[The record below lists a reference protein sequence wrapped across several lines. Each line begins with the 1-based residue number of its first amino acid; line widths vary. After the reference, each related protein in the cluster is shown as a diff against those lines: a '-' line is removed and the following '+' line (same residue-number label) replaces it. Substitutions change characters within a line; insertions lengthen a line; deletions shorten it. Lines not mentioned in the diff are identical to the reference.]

1 MSIDLNS
8 ALSGL
13 SLSLQSEV
21 ASEAQLRELESLL
34 LLAHQSKLRAALQSI
49 QYEAEV
55 QFAAANAALAKA
67 QEEAHA
73 TAKAEFAHATAKAEF
88 AQAQAEA
95 EAALAAAV
103 ALRVEAIAQESASQE
118 FASQVSA
125 HQETERQ
132 EPAKLEPALPEPA
145 QLEPIEEPVADSVQE
160 TPYELEQESATQTL
174 QTQPEPQT
182 PSAPAASEQPRGPQ
196 RSVNSSY
203 ASLNA
208 GLNDRLAFVKSL
220 FGGDDHDYQRV
231 VAYLSTLES
240 KSECETF
247 IVEALQPEYDWS
259 ACPDVAERFL
269 KLVYARFD

>member
-1 MSIDLNS
+1 MSFDLNS

-21 ASEAQLRELESLL
+21 ASDAQLRELESLL
-34 LLAHQSKLRAALQSI
+34 LLAHQAKLRAALQSI
-49 QYEAEV
+49 QTEAEV

-67 QEEAHA
+67 QEEAQ
-73 TAKAEFAHATAKAEF
+73 TVAKAQF
-88 AQAQAEA
+88 AQAQADA
-95 EAALAAAV
+95 EAALADAV
-103 ALRVEAIAQESASQE
+103 ALRVDAVAQEPVRHEPASQ
-118 FASQVSA
+118 APTS
-125 HQETERQ
+125 Q
-132 EPAKLEPALPEPA
+132 EPAMQEAPKIEPVV
-145 QLEPIEEPVADSVQE
+145 EPVADSVQE
-160 TPYELEQESATQTL
+160 SPYELEQESVTPSMHA
-174 QTQPEPQT
+174 QPEPQT

>member
-1 MSIDLNS
+1 MSFDLNS

-21 ASEAQLRELESLL
+21 ASDAQLRELESLL
-34 LLAHQSKLRAALQSI
+34 LLAHQAKLRAALQSI
-49 QYEAEV
+49 QSEAEE

-67 QEEAHA
+67 QEEAQT
-73 TAKAEFAHATAKAEF
+73 TAKAQF
-88 AQAQAEA
+88 AQAQADA
-95 EAALAAAV
+95 EVALAAAV
-103 ALRVEAIAQESASQE
+103 ALRVEAVAQESASQE
-118 FASQVSA
+118 PVRHEPASQEPA
-125 HQETERQ
+125 MQ
-132 EPAKLEPALPEPA
+132 EPAKLEPVL
-145 QLEPIEEPVADSVQE
+145 EPVADSVQE
-160 TPYELEQESATQTL
+160 SPYELEQESATISMQA
-174 QTQPEPQT
+174 QPEPQT

>member
-1 MSIDLNS
+1 MSFDLNS

-21 ASEAQLRELESLL
+21 ASDAQLRELESLL
-34 LLAHQSKLRAALQSI
+34 LLAHQAKLRAALQSI
-49 QYEAEV
+49 QTEAEV

-67 QEEAHA
+67 QEEAQT
-73 TAKAEFAHATAKAEF
+73 TAKAQF
-88 AQAQAEA
+88 AQAQADA
-95 EAALAAAV
+95 EAALADAV
-103 ALRVEAIAQESASQE
+103 ALRVDAVAQEPVRHEPASQAPASQE
-118 FASQVSA
+118 PAM
-125 HQETERQ
+125 Q
-132 EPAKLEPALPEPA
+132 EPAKLEPVV
-145 QLEPIEEPVADSVQE
+145 EPVADSVQE
-160 TPYELEQESATQTL
+160 SPYELEQESATISMQA
-174 QTQPEPQT
+174 QPEPQT
-182 PSAPAASEQPRGPQ
+182 PSAPVASEQPRGPQ
-196 RSVNSSY
+196 RSVNASY

>member
-1 MSIDLNS
+1 M
-8 ALSGL
+8 
-13 SLSLQSEV
+13 
-21 ASEAQLRELESLL
+21 
-34 LLAHQSKLRAALQSI
+34 
-49 QYEAEV
+49 
-55 QFAAANAALAKA
+55 
-67 QEEAHA
+67 
-73 TAKAEFAHATAKAEF
+73 
-88 AQAQAEA
+88 
-95 EAALAAAV
+95 
-103 ALRVEAIAQESASQE
+103 
-118 FASQVSA
+118 
-125 HQETERQ
+125 
-132 EPAKLEPALPEPA
+132 
-145 QLEPIEEPVADSVQE
+145 QE
-160 TPYELEQESATQTL
+160 TPYELEQESATL
-174 QTQPEPQT
+174 SMPAQPEPQT

>member
-49 QYEAEV
+49 QSEAEV

-67 QEEAHA
+67 QEEAQA
-73 TAKAEFAHATAKAEF
+73 IAKAEF

-103 ALRVEAIAQESASQE
+103 ALRVEALAQES
-118 FASQVSA
+118 ASQVSA
-125 HQETERQ
+125 HQETASQ
-132 EPAKLEPALPEPA
+132 EPVMPEPALPEPA

-160 TPYELEQESATQTL
+160 TPYELEQESATLSMQTP
-174 QTQPEPQT
+174 PEPT

>member
-21 ASEAQLRELESLL
+21 ASDAQLRELESLL

-49 QYEAEV
+49 QSEAEV
-55 QFAAANAALAKA
+55 RFAAANSALVKA
-67 QEEAHA
+67 QEEAQ
-73 TAKAEFAHATAKAEF
+73 ATAKAEF
-88 AQAQAEA
+88 AQAQADA

-103 ALRVEAIAQESASQE
+103 ALRVEAVAQESASLE
-118 FASQVSA
+118 SASQA
-125 HQETERQ
+125 
-132 EPAKLEPALPEPA
+132 PASLEPSMMEAV
-145 QLEPIEEPVADSVQE
+145 LEPVTDSVQE
-160 TPYELEQESATQTL
+160 SLPELEQESAAL
-174 QTQPEPQT
+174 SMKAQPSPQT
-182 PSAPAASEQPRGPQ
+182 PSAAAASEQPRGPQ

>member
-1 MSIDLNS
+1 MSFDLNS

-21 ASEAQLRELESLL
+21 ASDAQLRELESLL
-34 LLAHQSKLRAALQSI
+34 LLAHQAKLRAALQSI
-49 QYEAEV
+49 QTEAEV

-67 QEEAHA
+67 QEEAQ
-73 TAKAEFAHATAKAEF
+73 TVAKAQF
-88 AQAQAEA
+88 AQAQADA
-95 EAALAAAV
+95 EAALADAV
-103 ALRVEAIAQESASQE
+103 ALRVDAVAQEPVRHEPASQAPTSQEPASQE
-118 FASQVSA
+118 PAM
-125 HQETERQ
+125 Q
-132 EPAKLEPALPEPA
+132 EPAKLEPVV
-145 QLEPIEEPVADSVQE
+145 EPVADSVQE
-160 TPYELEQESATQTL
+160 SPYELEQESATISMQA
-174 QTQPEPQT
+174 QPEPQT

-208 GLNDRLAFVKSL
+208 GLNDRLAFVKNL

>member
-1 MSIDLNS
+1 MSFDLNS

-21 ASEAQLRELESLL
+21 ASDAQLRELESLL
-34 LLAHQSKLRAALQSI
+34 LLAHQAKLRAALQSI
-49 QYEAEV
+49 QTEAEV

-67 QEEAHA
+67 QEEAQ
-73 TAKAEFAHATAKAEF
+73 TVAKAQF
-88 AQAQAEA
+88 AQAQADA
-95 EAALAAAV
+95 EAALADAV
-103 ALRVEAIAQESASQE
+103 ALRVEAVAQEPVRHEPASQAPTSQEPASQE
-118 FASQVSA
+118 PAM
-125 HQETERQ
+125 Q
-132 EPAKLEPALPEPA
+132 EPAKLEPVV
-145 QLEPIEEPVADSVQE
+145 EPVADSVQE
-160 TPYELEQESATQTL
+160 SPYELEQESATISMQA
-174 QTQPEPQT
+174 QPEPQT

-208 GLNDRLAFVKSL
+208 GLNDRLAFVKNL

>member
-1 MSIDLNS
+1 MSFDLNS

-21 ASEAQLRELESLL
+21 ASDAQLRELESLL
-34 LLAHQSKLRAALQSI
+34 LLAHQAKLRAALQSI
-49 QYEAEV
+49 QTEAEV

-67 QEEAHA
+67 QEEAQ
-73 TAKAEFAHATAKAEF
+73 TVAKAQF
-88 AQAQAEA
+88 AQAQADA
-95 EAALAAAV
+95 EAALADAV
-103 ALRVEAIAQESASQE
+103 ALRVDAVAQEPVRHEPASQAPTSHEPASQE
-118 FASQVSA
+118 PAM
-125 HQETERQ
+125 Q
-132 EPAKLEPALPEPA
+132 EPAKLEPVL
-145 QLEPIEEPVADSVQE
+145 EPVADSVQE
-160 TPYELEQESATQTL
+160 SPYELEQESATISMQA
-174 QTQPEPQT
+174 QPEPQT

-208 GLNDRLAFVKSL
+208 GLNDRLAFVKNL

>member
-1 MSIDLNS
+1 MSFDLNS

-21 ASEAQLRELESLL
+21 ASDAQLRELESLL
-34 LLAHQSKLRAALQSI
+34 LLAHQAKLRAALQSI
-49 QYEAEV
+49 QTEAEV

-67 QEEAHA
+67 QEEAQ
-73 TAKAEFAHATAKAEF
+73 TVAKAQF
-88 AQAQAEA
+88 AQAQADA
-95 EAALAAAV
+95 EAALADAV
-103 ALRVEAIAQESASQE
+103 ALRVDAVAQEPVRHEPASQAPTSHEPASQE
-118 FASQVSA
+118 PAM
-125 HQETERQ
+125 Q
-132 EPAKLEPALPEPA
+132 EPAKLEPVL
-145 QLEPIEEPVADSVQE
+145 EPVADSVQE
-160 TPYELEQESATQTL
+160 SPYELEQESATISMQA
-174 QTQPEPQT
+174 QPEPQT

>member
-49 QYEAEV
+49 QSEAEV
-55 QFAAANAALAKA
+55 HFAAANAALARA
-67 QEEAHA
+67 QEEAQA
-73 TAKAEFAHATAKAEF
+73 IAKAEF

-103 ALRVEAIAQESASQE
+103 ALRVEALAQES
-118 FASQVSA
+118 ASQVSA
-125 HQETERQ
+125 HQETASQ
-132 EPAKLEPALPEPA
+132 EPVMPEPALPEPA

-160 TPYELEQESATQTL
+160 TPYELEQESATLSMQTP
-174 QTQPEPQT
+174 PEPT
-182 PSAPAASEQPRGPQ
+182 PSAPAANEQPRGPQ

>member
-1 MSIDLNS
+1 MSFDLNS

-21 ASEAQLRELESLL
+21 ASDAQLRELESLL
-34 LLAHQSKLRAALQSI
+34 LLAHQAKLRAALQSI
-49 QYEAEV
+49 QTEAEV

-67 QEEAHA
+67 QEDAQ
-73 TAKAEFAHATAKAEF
+73 TVAKAQF
-88 AQAQAEA
+88 AQAQADA
-95 EAALAAAV
+95 EAALADAV
-103 ALRVEAIAQESASQE
+103 ALRVEAVAQESASQ
-118 FASQVSA
+118 APTS
-125 HQETERQ
+125 Q
-132 EPAKLEPALPEPA
+132 EPASQEPVMQEAPKIEPVF
-145 QLEPIEEPVADSVQE
+145 EPVADSVQE
-160 TPYELEQESATQTL
+160 SPYELEPESATISMQA
-174 QTQPEPQT
+174 QPEPQS
-182 PSAPAASEQPRGPQ
+182 PSAASASEQPRGPQ

>member
-1 MSIDLNS
+1 MSFDLNS

-21 ASEAQLRELESLL
+21 ASDAQLRELESLL
-34 LLAHQSKLRAALQSI
+34 LLAHQAKLRAALQSI
-49 QYEAEV
+49 QTEAEV

-67 QEEAHA
+67 QEEAQA
-73 TAKAEFAHATAKAEF
+73 TAKAEFAK
-88 AQAQAEA
+88 AQADG
-95 EAALAAAV
+95 EAAMAAAV
-103 ALRVEAIAQESASQE
+103 ALRVEAVAQEPVRHEPASQAPTSQEPASQE
-118 FASQVSA
+118 PAM
-125 HQETERQ
+125 Q
-132 EPAKLEPALPEPA
+132 EPAKLEPVV
-145 QLEPIEEPVADSVQE
+145 EPVADSVQE
-160 TPYELEQESATQTL
+160 PPYELEQESATISMQA
-174 QTQPEPQT
+174 QPEPQT

>member
-1 MSIDLNS
+1 M
-8 ALSGL
+8 
-13 SLSLQSEV
+13 
-21 ASEAQLRELESLL
+21 RELESLL
-34 LLAHQSKLRAALQSI
+34 LLAHQSKLRAALHSI
-49 QYEAEV
+49 QSEAEV
-55 QFAAANAALAKA
+55 QFAAANAALARA
-67 QEEAHA
+67 QEEAQA
-73 TAKAEFAHATAKAEF
+73 IAKAEF

-103 ALRVEAIAQESASQE
+103 ALRVEALAQESASPI
-118 FASQVSA
+118 SA
-125 HQETERQ
+125 HQETASQ
-132 EPAKLEPALPEPA
+132 APALPEPA

-160 TPYELEQESATQTL
+160 TPYELEQESATLSMQTP
-174 QTQPEPQT
+174 PEPT

>member
-1 MSIDLNS
+1 
-8 ALSGL
+8 
-13 SLSLQSEV
+13 
-21 ASEAQLRELESLL
+21 LRELESLL

-49 QYEAEV
+49 QSEAEV
-55 QFAAANAALAKA
+55 QFAAANAALARA
-67 QEEAHA
+67 QEEAQA
-73 TAKAEFAHATAKAEF
+73 IAKAEF

-95 EAALAAAV
+95 EASLAAAV
-103 ALRVEAIAQESASQE
+103 ALRVAALAQES
-118 FASQVSA
+118 ASQVSA
-125 HQETERQ
+125 HQETASQ
-132 EPAKLEPALPEPA
+132 EPVMPEPALPEPA

-160 TPYELEQESATQTL
+160 TPYELEQESATLSMQTP
-174 QTQPEPQT
+174 PEPT

>member
-1 MSIDLNS
+1 MSFDLNS

-21 ASEAQLRELESLL
+21 ASDAQLRELESLL
-34 LLAHQSKLRAALQSI
+34 LLAHQAKLRAALQSI
-49 QYEAEV
+49 QTEAEV

-67 QEEAHA
+67 QEEAQ
-73 TAKAEFAHATAKAEF
+73 TVAKAQF
-88 AQAQAEA
+88 AQAQADA
-95 EAALAAAV
+95 EAALADAV
-103 ALRVEAIAQESASQE
+103 ALRVDAVAQEPVRHEPASQE
-118 FASQVSA
+118 PAM
-125 HQETERQ
+125 Q
-132 EPAKLEPALPEPA
+132 EPAKLEPVL
-145 QLEPIEEPVADSVQE
+145 EPVADSVQE
-160 TPYELEQESATQTL
+160 SPYELEQESATISMQA
-174 QTQPEPQT
+174 QPEPQT

>member
-21 ASEAQLRELESLL
+21 ASDAQLRELESLL

-49 QYEAEV
+49 QSEAEV
-55 QFAAANAALAKA
+55 QFAAAHAALAKA
-67 QEEAHA
+67 QEEAQ
-73 TAKAEFAHATAKAEF
+73 ATAKAEF
-88 AQAQAEA
+88 AQAQADA

-103 ALRVEAIAQESASQE
+103 ALRVEALAQESASQE
-118 FASQVSA
+118 PSMMEAV
-125 HQETERQ
+125 
-132 EPAKLEPALPEPA
+132 LEPF
-145 QLEPIEEPVADSVQE
+145 ADSVQE
-160 TPYELEQESATQTL
+160 SPYELEQESATL
-174 QTQPEPQT
+174 SLKTQPEPQT

>member
-21 ASEAQLRELESLL
+21 ASDAQLRELESLL
-34 LLAHQSKLRAALQSI
+34 LLAHQSKLRAALQAI
-49 QYEAEV
+49 QAEAQV
-55 QFAAANAALAKA
+55 QFASAQAALAKA
-67 QEEAHA
+67 QEEAQA
-73 TAKAEFAHATAKAEF
+73 LAKAEFAR
-88 AQAQAEA
+88 AQAEA

-103 ALRVEAIAQESASQE
+103 ALRVEALASEPASPEPIMQES
-118 FASQVSA
+118 
-125 HQETERQ
+125 
-132 EPAKLEPALPEPA
+132 A
-145 QLEPIEEPVADSVQE
+145 QLEPISEPASHEQVVQ
-160 TPYELEQESATQTL
+160 A
-174 QTQPEPQT
+174 QPEPQT
-182 PSAPAASEQPRGPQ
+182 PPAPAASEQPRGPQ
-196 RSVNSSY
+196 RSVNASY

>member
-49 QYEAEV
+49 QSEAEV
-55 QFAAANAALAKA
+55 QFAAANAALARA
-67 QEEAHA
+67 QEEAQA
-73 TAKAEFAHATAKAEF
+73 IAKAEF

-103 ALRVEAIAQESASQE
+103 ALRVEALAQES
-118 FASQVSA
+118 ASQVSA
-125 HQETERQ
+125 HQETASQ
-132 EPAKLEPALPEPA
+132 EPVMPEPALPEPA

-174 QTQPEPQT
+174 QTPPEPT

>member
-1 MSIDLNS
+1 MSFDLNS

-21 ASEAQLRELESLL
+21 ASDAQLRELESLL
-34 LLAHQSKLRAALQSI
+34 LLAHQAKLRAALQSI
-49 QYEAEV
+49 QTEAEV

-67 QEEAHA
+67 QEEAQ
-73 TAKAEFAHATAKAEF
+73 TVAKAQF
-88 AQAQAEA
+88 AQAQADA
-95 EAALAAAV
+95 EAALADAV
-103 ALRVEAIAQESASQE
+103 ALRVEAVAQEPVRHEPASQAPTSHEPASQE
-118 FASQVSA
+118 PAM
-125 HQETERQ
+125 Q
-132 EPAKLEPALPEPA
+132 EPAKLEPVL
-145 QLEPIEEPVADSVQE
+145 EPVADSVQE
-160 TPYELEQESATQTL
+160 SPYELEQESATISMQA
-174 QTQPEPQT
+174 QPEPQT

>member
-1 MSIDLNS
+1 MSFDLNS

-21 ASEAQLRELESLL
+21 ASDAQLRELESLL
-34 LLAHQSKLRAALQSI
+34 LLAHQAKLRAALQSI
-49 QYEAEV
+49 QTEAEV

-67 QEEAHA
+67 QEEAQ
-73 TAKAEFAHATAKAEF
+73 TVAKTQF
-88 AQAQAEA
+88 AQAQADA
-95 EAALAAAV
+95 EVALAAAV
-103 ALRVEAIAQESASQE
+103 ALRVEAVAQESASQE
-118 FASQVSA
+118 PVRHEPASQEPA
-125 HQETERQ
+125 MQ
-132 EPAKLEPALPEPA
+132 EPAKLEPVL
-145 QLEPIEEPVADSVQE
+145 EPVADSVQE
-160 TPYELEQESATQTL
+160 SPYELEQESATISMQA
-174 QTQPEPQT
+174 QPEPQT

>member
-49 QYEAEV
+49 QSEAEV
-55 QFAAANAALAKA
+55 QFAAANAALARA
-67 QEEAHA
+67 QEEAQA
-73 TAKAEFAHATAKAEF
+73 IAKAEF

-103 ALRVEAIAQESASQE
+103 ALRVEALAQESASQ
-118 FASQVSA
+118 
-125 HQETERQ
+125 
-132 EPAKLEPALPEPA
+132 EPA

-160 TPYELEQESATQTL
+160 TPYELEQESATLSMQTP
-174 QTQPEPQT
+174 PEPT

>member
-1 MSIDLNS
+1 MSFDLNS

-21 ASEAQLRELESLL
+21 ASDAQLRELESLL
-34 LLAHQSKLRAALQSI
+34 LLAHQAKLRAALQSI
-49 QYEAEV
+49 QTEAEV

-67 QEEAHA
+67 QEEAQ
-73 TAKAEFAHATAKAEF
+73 TVAKAQF
-88 AQAQAEA
+88 AQAQADA
-95 EAALAAAV
+95 EAALADAV
-103 ALRVEAIAQESASQE
+103 ALRVEAVAQESARQEPASQAPTSQE
-118 FASQVSA
+118 PASQEPA
-125 HQETERQ
+125 MQ
-132 EPAKLEPALPEPA
+132 EPAKLEPVV
-145 QLEPIEEPVADSVQE
+145 EPVADSVQE
-160 TPYELEQESATQTL
+160 SPYELEQESATISMQA
-174 QTQPEPQT
+174 QPEPQT

>member
-1 MSIDLNS
+1 MSFDLNS

-21 ASEAQLRELESLL
+21 ASDAQLRELESLL
-34 LLAHQSKLRAALQSI
+34 LLAHQAKLRAALQSI
-49 QYEAEV
+49 QTEAEV

-67 QEEAHA
+67 QEEAQ
-73 TAKAEFAHATAKAEF
+73 TVAKAQF
-88 AQAQAEA
+88 AQAQADA
-95 EAALAAAV
+95 EVALAAAV
-103 ALRVEAIAQESASQE
+103 ALRVEAVAQEPVRHEPASQAPTSQEPASQE
-118 FASQVSA
+118 PAM
-125 HQETERQ
+125 Q
-132 EPAKLEPALPEPA
+132 EPAKLEPVV
-145 QLEPIEEPVADSVQE
+145 EPVADSVQE
-160 TPYELEQESATQTL
+160 SPYELEQESATISMQA
-174 QTQPEPQT
+174 QPEPQT

>member
-49 QYEAEV
+49 QSEAEV

-67 QEEAHA
+67 HEEAHA
-73 TAKAEFAHATAKAEF
+73 IAKAEFAK
-88 AQAQAEA
+88 AQAEA

-103 ALRVEAIAQESASQE
+103 ALRVEAIAQETASPESASQ
-118 FASQVSA
+118 
-125 HQETERQ
+125 
-132 EPAKLEPALPEPA
+132 EPA
-145 QLEPIEEPVADSVQE
+145 QLEPALEPVADSAQE
-160 TPYELEQESATQTL
+160 TPYELEQESATL
-174 QTQPEPQT
+174 SMQTQPEPQT

>member
-49 QYEAEV
+49 QSEAEV
-55 QFAAANAALAKA
+55 QFAAANAALARA
-67 QEEAHA
+67 QEEAQA
-73 TAKAEFAHATAKAEF
+73 IAKAEF

-103 ALRVEAIAQESASQE
+103 ALRVEALAQESTSQESASQE
-118 FASQVSA
+118 PVM
-125 HQETERQ
+125 
-132 EPAKLEPALPEPA
+132 PEPALPEPA

>member
-1 MSIDLNS
+1 M
-8 ALSGL
+8 
-13 SLSLQSEV
+13 
-21 ASEAQLRELESLL
+21 RELESLL

-49 QYEAEV
+49 QSEAEV
-55 QFAAANAALAKA
+55 QFAAANAALARA
-67 QEEAHA
+67 QEEAQA
-73 TAKAEFAHATAKAEF
+73 IAKAEF

-103 ALRVEAIAQESASQE
+103 ALRVEALAQESASQ
-118 FASQVSA
+118 
-125 HQETERQ
+125 
-132 EPAKLEPALPEPA
+132 EPALPEPA

-160 TPYELEQESATQTL
+160 TPYELEQESATLSMQTP
-174 QTQPEPQT
+174 PEPT

-240 KSECETF
+240 KAECETF

>member
-1 MSIDLNS
+1 MSFDLNS

-21 ASEAQLRELESLL
+21 ASDAQLRELESLL
-34 LLAHQSKLRAALQSI
+34 LLAHQAKLRAALQSI
-49 QYEAEV
+49 QTEAEV

-67 QEEAHA
+67 QEEAQ
-73 TAKAEFAHATAKAEF
+73 TVAKAQF
-88 AQAQAEA
+88 AQAQADA
-95 EAALAAAV
+95 EAALADAV
-103 ALRVEAIAQESASQE
+103 ALRVDAVAQEPVRHEPASQ
-118 FASQVSA
+118 APVM
-125 HQETERQ
+125 Q
-132 EPAKLEPALPEPA
+132 EPAKLEPVV
-145 QLEPIEEPVADSVQE
+145 EPVADSVQE
-160 TPYELEQESATQTL
+160 SPYELEQESATISMQA
-174 QTQPEPQT
+174 QPEPQT

-208 GLNDRLAFVKSL
+208 GLNDRLAFVKNL

>member
-1 MSIDLNS
+1 M
-8 ALSGL
+8 
-13 SLSLQSEV
+13 
-21 ASEAQLRELESLL
+21 RELESLL

-49 QYEAEV
+49 QSEAEV
-55 QFAAANAALAKA
+55 QFAAANAALARA
-67 QEEAHA
+67 QEEAQA
-73 TAKAEFAHATAKAEF
+73 IAKAEF

-103 ALRVEAIAQESASQE
+103 ALRVEALAQES
-118 FASQVSA
+118 ASQVSA
-125 HQETERQ
+125 HQETASQ
-132 EPAKLEPALPEPA
+132 APALPEPA

-160 TPYELEQESATQTL
+160 TPYELEQESATLSMQTP
-174 QTQPEPQT
+174 PEPT

>member
-1 MSIDLNS
+1 M
-8 ALSGL
+8 
-13 SLSLQSEV
+13 
-21 ASEAQLRELESLL
+21 RELESLL

-49 QYEAEV
+49 QSEAEV
-55 QFAAANAALAKA
+55 QFAAANAALARA
-67 QEEAHA
+67 QEEAQA
-73 TAKAEFAHATAKAEF
+73 IAKAEF

-103 ALRVEAIAQESASQE
+103 ALRVEALAQES
-118 FASQVSA
+118 ASQVSA
-125 HQETERQ
+125 HQETASQ
-132 EPAKLEPALPEPA
+132 EPVMPEPALPEPA

-160 TPYELEQESATQTL
+160 TPYELEQESATLSMQTP
-174 QTQPEPQT
+174 PEPT

-240 KSECETF
+240 KAECETF

>member
-49 QYEAEV
+49 QSEAEV
-55 QFAAANAALAKA
+55 QFAAANAALARA
-67 QEEAHA
+67 QEEAQA
-73 TAKAEFAHATAKAEF
+73 IAKAEF

-103 ALRVEAIAQESASQE
+103 ALRVEALAQES
-118 FASQVSA
+118 ASQVSA
-125 HQETERQ
+125 HQETASQ
-132 EPAKLEPALPEPA
+132 EPVMPEPALPEPA

-160 TPYELEQESATQTL
+160 TPYELEQESATLSMQTP
-174 QTQPEPQT
+174 PEPT

-240 KSECETF
+240 KAECETF

>member
-1 MSIDLNS
+1 MSFDLNS

-21 ASEAQLRELESLL
+21 ASDAQLRELESLL
-34 LLAHQSKLRAALQSI
+34 LLAHQAKLRAALQSI
-49 QYEAEV
+49 QTEAEV

-67 QEEAHA
+67 QEEAQ
-73 TAKAEFAHATAKAEF
+73 TVAKAQF
-88 AQAQAEA
+88 AQAQADA
-95 EAALAAAV
+95 EAALADAV
-103 ALRVEAIAQESASQE
+103 ALRVDAVAQEPVRHEPASQ
-118 FASQVSA
+118 APTSQEPA
-125 HQETERQ
+125 MQ
-132 EPAKLEPALPEPA
+132 EPAKLEPVL
-145 QLEPIEEPVADSVQE
+145 EPVADSVQE
-160 TPYELEQESATQTL
+160 SPYELEQESATIFMQA
-174 QTQPEPQT
+174 QPEPQT

-208 GLNDRLAFVKSL
+208 GLNDRLAFVKNL

>member
-21 ASEAQLRELESLL
+21 ASDAQLRELESLL
-34 LLAHQSKLRAALQSI
+34 LLAHQSKLRATLQAI
-49 QYEAEV
+49 QAEAQV
-55 QFAAANAALAKA
+55 QFASAQAALAKA
-67 QEEAHA
+67 QEEAQA
-73 TAKAEFAHATAKAEF
+73 LAKAEFSR
-88 AQAQAEA
+88 AQADA

-103 ALRVEAIAQESASQE
+103 ALRVEALAQETASQESASQVSAYQESASQE
-118 FASQVSA
+118 PASEPTS
-125 HQETERQ
+125 Q
-132 EPAKLEPALPEPA
+132 EPVVPA
-145 QLEPIEEPVADSVQE
+145 
-160 TPYELEQESATQTL
+160 
-174 QTQPEPQT
+174 QPEPQR
-182 PSAPAASEQPRGPQ
+182 PPAPAASEQPRGPQ

>member
-1 MSIDLNS
+1 
-8 ALSGL
+8 
-13 SLSLQSEV
+13 
-21 ASEAQLRELESLL
+21 
-34 LLAHQSKLRAALQSI
+34 
-49 QYEAEV
+49 V
-55 QFAAANAALAKA
+55 QFAAAHAALAKA
-67 QEEAHA
+67 QEEAQ
-73 TAKAEFAHATAKAEF
+73 ATAKAEF
-88 AQAQAEA
+88 AQAQADA

-103 ALRVEAIAQESASQE
+103 ALRVEAVAQESASLE
-118 FASQVSA
+118 SASQA
-125 HQETERQ
+125 
-132 EPAKLEPALPEPA
+132 PASLEPSMMEAV
-145 QLEPIEEPVADSVQE
+145 LEPVTDSVQE
-160 TPYELEQESATQTL
+160 SLPELEQESAAL
-174 QTQPEPQT
+174 SMKAQPSPQT
-182 PSAPAASEQPRGPQ
+182 PSAAAASEQPRGPQ

>member
-1 MSIDLNS
+1 MSFDLNS

-21 ASEAQLRELESLL
+21 ASDAQLRELESLL
-34 LLAHQSKLRAALQSI
+34 LLAHQAKLRAALQSI
-49 QYEAEV
+49 QTEAEV

-67 QEEAHA
+67 QEEAQ
-73 TAKAEFAHATAKAEF
+73 TVAKTQF
-88 AQAQAEA
+88 AQAQADA
-95 EAALAAAV
+95 EVALAAAV
-103 ALRVEAIAQESASQE
+103 ALRVEAVAQESASQE
-118 FASQVSA
+118 PVRHEPASQEPA
-125 HQETERQ
+125 MQ
-132 EPAKLEPALPEPA
+132 EPAKLEPVL
-145 QLEPIEEPVADSVQE
+145 EPVADSVQE
-160 TPYELEQESATQTL
+160 SPYELEQESATISMQA
-174 QTQPEPQT
+174 QPEPQT

-208 GLNDRLAFVKSL
+208 GLNDRLAFVKNL

>member
-21 ASEAQLRELESLL
+21 ASDAQLRELESLL
-34 LLAHQSKLRAALQSI
+34 LLAHQSKLRAALQAI
-49 QYEAEV
+49 QAEAQV
-55 QFAAANAALAKA
+55 QFASAQAALAKA
-67 QEEAHA
+67 QEEAQA
-73 TAKAEFAHATAKAEF
+73 LAKAEFAR
-88 AQAQAEA
+88 AQAEA

-103 ALRVEAIAQESASQE
+103 ALRVEALAQETTNQESASQ
-118 FASQVSA
+118 VSA
-125 HQETERQ
+125 YQEAASR
-132 EPAKLEPALPEPA
+132 EPVMQEPA
-145 QLEPIEEPVADSVQE
+145 QLEPVLEPASHEQVVQ
-160 TPYELEQESATQTL
+160 A
-174 QTQPEPQT
+174 QPEPQT
-182 PSAPAASEQPRGPQ
+182 PPAPAASEQPRGPQ
-196 RSVNSSY
+196 RSVNASY

>member
-1 MSIDLNS
+1 MSFDLNS

-21 ASEAQLRELESLL
+21 ASDAQLRELESLL
-34 LLAHQSKLRAALQSI
+34 LLAHQAKLRAALQSI
-49 QYEAEV
+49 QTEAEV

-67 QEEAHA
+67 QEEAQ
-73 TAKAEFAHATAKAEF
+73 TVAKAQF
-88 AQAQAEA
+88 AQAQADA
-95 EAALAAAV
+95 EAALADAV
-103 ALRVEAIAQESASQE
+103 ALRVDAVAQEPVRHEPVSQAPTSQEPASQE
-118 FASQVSA
+118 PAM
-125 HQETERQ
+125 Q
-132 EPAKLEPALPEPA
+132 EPAKLEPVL
-145 QLEPIEEPVADSVQE
+145 EPVADSVQE
-160 TPYELEQESATQTL
+160 SPYELEQESATISMQA
-174 QTQPEPQT
+174 QPEPQT

-208 GLNDRLAFVKSL
+208 GLNDRLAFVKNL

>member
-13 SLSLQSEV
+13 FLSLQSEV
-21 ASEAQLRELESLL
+21 ASDAQLRELESLL
-34 LLAHQSKLRAALQSI
+34 LLAHQAKLRAALQSI
-49 QYEAEV
+49 QSEAEV
-55 QFAAANAALAKA
+55 QFAAAHAALAKA
-67 QEEAHA
+67 QEEAQ
-73 TAKAEFAHATAKAEF
+73 ATAKAEF
-88 AQAQAEA
+88 AQAQADA

-103 ALRVEAIAQESASQE
+103 ALRLEAVAQESARQE
-118 FASQVSA
+118 PAM
-125 HQETERQ
+125 Q
-132 EPAKLEPALPEPA
+132 EPAKLEAVMEPA
-145 QLEPIEEPVADSVQE
+145 ADSVQE
-160 TPYELEQESATQTL
+160 SPYELEQESATLSMQA
-174 QTQPEPQT
+174 QPEPQT

>member
-49 QYEAEV
+49 QSEAEV
-55 QFAAANAALAKA
+55 QFAAANAALARA
-67 QEEAHA
+67 QEEAQA
-73 TAKAEFAHATAKAEF
+73 IAKAEF

-103 ALRVEAIAQESASQE
+103 ALRVEALAQES
-118 FASQVSA
+118 ASQVSA
-125 HQETERQ
+125 HQETASQ
-132 EPAKLEPALPEPA
+132 EPVMPEPALPEPA
-145 QLEPIEEPVADSVQE
+145 QLEPVEGPVADSVQE
-160 TPYELEQESATQTL
+160 TPYELEQESATLSMQTP
-174 QTQPEPQT
+174 PEPT

>member
-21 ASEAQLRELESLL
+21 ASDAQLRELESLL
-34 LLAHQSKLRAALQSI
+34 LLAHQSKLRAALQAI
-49 QYEAEV
+49 QAEAQV
-55 QFAAANAALAKA
+55 QFASAQAALAKA
-67 QEEAHA
+67 QEEAQA
-73 TAKAEFAHATAKAEF
+73 LAKAEFAR
-88 AQAQAEA
+88 AQAEA

-103 ALRVEAIAQESASQE
+103 ALRVEALAQETTNQE
-118 FASQVSA
+118 S
-125 HQETERQ
+125 
-132 EPAKLEPALPEPA
+132 A
-145 QLEPIEEPVADSVQE
+145 QLEPVLEPAADTAHE
-160 TPYELEQESATQTL
+160 TPYELEQESATL
-174 QTQPEPQT
+174 SMPAQPEPQT
-182 PSAPAASEQPRGPQ
+182 PPAPAASEQPRGPQ